1 MGVARRAVAVT
12 AQEDESAG
20 PVSDYAIETS
30 ALADVVLT
38 AQAPRLASWASA
50 SRLSIGDPVFGTP
63 GEPLRLSRLDG
74 DGVPRCVESRPAC
87 RLFVTAEV
95 EQCPEERGWIEV
107 LRNAEHAARSRCRAS
122 SGKRRT
128 SACAPAFASSA
139 TEALHSGAMPAI
151 TIRRAAR
158 GDLPDIARLAHQ
170 LVLLHHNTDP
180 GRFFMPDRV
189 EEGYTWWFG
198 RELENPKAVILAAL
212 EDGAVVGYAYGTL
225 DDRDFNQLLDR
236 HGSIHDVLVSS
247 AKRRGRV
254 GRRLVDALI
263 SELTGLGAPRVVLHT
278 MVSNTA
284 AQALFRSAGFR
295 DTMLEMT
302 RGPAPE

>member
-1 MGVARRAVAVT
+1 
-12 AQEDESAG
+12 
-20 PVSDYAIETS
+20 
-30 ALADVVLT
+30 
-38 AQAPRLASWASA
+38 
-50 SRLSIGDPVFGTP
+50 
-63 GEPLRLSRLDG
+63 
-74 DGVPRCVESRPAC
+74 
-87 RLFVTAEV
+87 
-95 EQCPEERGWIEV
+95 
-107 LRNAEHAARSRCRAS
+107 
-122 SGKRRT
+122 
-128 SACAPAFASSA
+128 
-139 TEALHSGAMPAI
+139 MPDA
-151 TIRRAAR
+151 TIRRATR
-158 GDLPDIARLAHQ
+158 GELPDIAKLAHQ

-189 EEGYTWWFG
+189 EEGYAWWFG

-212 EDGAVVGYAYGTL
+212 EEGAVVGYAYGTL
-225 DDRDFNQLLDR
+225 DERDFNQLLDR
-236 HGSIHDVLVSS
+236 HGSIHDVFVSS